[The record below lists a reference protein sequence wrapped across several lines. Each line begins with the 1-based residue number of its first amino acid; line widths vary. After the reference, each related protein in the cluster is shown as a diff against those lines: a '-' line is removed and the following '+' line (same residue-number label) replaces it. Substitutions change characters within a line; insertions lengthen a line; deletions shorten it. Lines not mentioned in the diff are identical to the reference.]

1 MHIYSITVLPLW
13 LLILTSL
20 SPYGIETDDLQGRLE
35 VLVTLLLSTI
45 AFLYI
50 VQESI
55 PKMSHLTVID
65 KVVIASLVSL
75 VAAVLFSVIISFAP
89 NPEILNWVLAIA
101 NQVLYWAANVIL
113 VGPPHRR
120 YKKYIADMEA
130 RQARKELT
138 KSGHL
143 KPGMVL
149 MGKRN
154 SSGGKTKFKRTDSE
168 KRRAKFNRAKSYSV
182 QNTLRLRG
190 DHEHKSTSMLGF
202 TKRFSAGKNMDI
214 PKHQQESL
222 ARMAKDLSS
231 KGIGRLG
238 DSEDEGSS
246 DGGDASNRDEDFVAN
261 DQNRPS
267 SKSPVVS
274 FSSDKKMIDER

>member
-1 MHIYSITVLPLW
+1 
-13 LLILTSL
+13 
-20 SPYGIETDDLQGRLE
+20 
-35 VLVTLLLSTI
+35 
-45 AFLYI
+45 
-50 VQESI
+50 
-55 PKMSHLTVID
+55 MSHLTVID

-75 VAAVLFSVIISFAP
+75 VAAVLFSVIISISP
-89 NPEILNWVLAIA
+89 IPETLNWVLAIA

-120 YKKYIADMEA
+120 YKQYIADMEA

-138 KSGHL
+138 TSGHL

-149 MGKRN
+149 MGNRKRN
-154 SSGGKTKFKRTDSE
+154 SSGGKTKFKRTASE

-238 DSEDEGSS
+238 DSEDEQSS
-246 DGGDASNRDEDFVAN
+246 DGGDASNRDEEVVAK
-261 DQNRPS
+261 DQNWPS

-274 FSSDKKMIDER
+274 FSSDKKIND

>member
-1 MHIYSITVLPLW
+1 METITVLPLW

-75 VAAVLFSVIISFAP
+75 VAAVLFSVIISISP
-89 NPEILNWVLAIA
+89 IPETLNWVLAIA

-120 YKKYIADMEA
+120 YKQYIADMEA

-138 KSGHL
+138 TSGHL

-149 MGKRN
+149 MGNRKRN
-154 SSGGKTKFKRTDSE
+154 SSGGKTKFKRTASE

-238 DSEDEGSS
+238 DSEDEQSS
-246 DGGDASNRDEDFVAN
+246 DGGDASNRDEEVVAK
-261 DQNRPS
+261 DQNWPS

-274 FSSDKKMIDER
+274 FSSDKKIND